1 MLTIIIKVYNEEEY
15 IQESLESIIKQITDT
30 EEVLVI
36 DDGST
41 DNSKIIID
49 DVIRRYPDSNIRY
62 YYKENGGP
70 GSVCNYG
77 IQKSTKEYIY
87 IVDGDDI
94 LPENTIASIRET
106 LDEESIDYLFFN
118 SERISFDG
126 TTSSIRF
133 PIKKDV
139 LLDESIKK
147 TLLNYSPSVCNKVFR
162 KSIITDN
169 NIEFPNTKIGEDL
182 NAVTKILVQSK
193 RIKYIDKTAYKY
205 YQRNNSLTNSGGIKK
220 NLDIIVSVRDL
231 VDYFKEENLLE
242 KYANE
247 LYLLIFKHLLVF
259 STVRLIKTS
268 SVSEKKQVNEA
279 IKLIYDH
286 FKSISQEIKISN
298 RSKKRIQLSNK
309 KHYLVY
315 FLVRINQIGILNLVI
330 NKGRRS

>member
-1 MLTIIIKVYNEEEY
+1 MLTIIIKVYNEEKY
-15 IQESLESIIKQITDT
+15 IQESLESIIKQITNT

-41 DNSKIIID
+41 DNSKLIID
-49 DVIRRYPDSNIRY
+49 DVISRYPDSNIRY
-62 YYKENGGP
+62 YYKDNGGP
-70 GSVCNYG
+70 GSACNYG
-77 IQKSTKEYIY
+77 IQKATKDYIY

-94 LPENTIASIRET
+94 LPENTIASIREI
-106 LDEESIDYLFFN
+106 LHEESIDYLFFN
-118 SERISFDG
+118 SEKISFDG
-126 TTSSIRF
+126 TTSSIKY

-169 NIEFPNTKIGEDL
+169 NIKFPDTKIGEDL
-182 NAVTKILVQSK
+182 NAVTKILVQSQ
-193 RIKYIDKTAYKY
+193 RIKYTDKIAYKY
-205 YQRNNSLTNSGGIKK
+205 YQRYNSLTNSGGIKK

-268 SVSEKKQVNEA
+268 SVSEKKQVNEV

-315 FLVRINQIGILNLVI
+315 FLVSINQIGVLNLVI